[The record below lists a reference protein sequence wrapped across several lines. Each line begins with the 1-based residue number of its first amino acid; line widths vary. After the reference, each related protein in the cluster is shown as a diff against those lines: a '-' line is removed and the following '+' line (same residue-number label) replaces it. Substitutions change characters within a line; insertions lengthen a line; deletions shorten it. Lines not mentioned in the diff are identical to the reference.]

1 MSACPPSDRSVK
13 YSVVPPSAKRGAIT
27 DALALSGG
35 TIEESLIDGC
45 QTICRCGNSSVPAH
59 LRLPS
64 TETTADRG
72 FGTTQTAKARS
83 TTTATSTDNFGR
95 RRRANHACAASA
107 VFEVSGRFFN
117 GRLSVN
123 PSELCQA
130 NARHRITVAEF
141 ARIQM
146 FDHENSILANSV
158 DNGTG
163 SRNISNRDCRLANGS
178 ASNHHGHGRPHCAFR
193 PNGSALCQPGA
204 PPQEFDDDEQ
214 PSPNGAALP

>member
-130 NARHRITVAEF
+130 SLDLDFSFNDYDATLQTAWWQCANPGRPSDDRTV
-141 ARIQM
+141 
-146 FDHENSILANSV
+146 
-158 DNGTG
+158 
-163 SRNISNRDCRLANGS
+163 SRNISSLNLRL
-178 ASNHHGHGRPHCAFR
+178 
-193 PNGSALCQPGA
+193 
-204 PPQEFDDDEQ
+204 
-214 PSPNGAALP
+214 